1 MPTIVLYSEIYAV
14 CLWNLILRYFHNTW
28 LVRIPITDVV
38 HRVEKNG
45 GRKEVVEKESVDNA
59 AKFDRE
65 LREPIG
71 GIG

>member
-1 MPTIVLYSEIYAV
+1 
-14 CLWNLILRYFHNTW
+14 
-28 LVRIPITDVV
+28 
-38 HRVEKNG
+38 VEKNG
-45 GRKEVVEKESVDNA
+45 RRKEVVEKESVDNA